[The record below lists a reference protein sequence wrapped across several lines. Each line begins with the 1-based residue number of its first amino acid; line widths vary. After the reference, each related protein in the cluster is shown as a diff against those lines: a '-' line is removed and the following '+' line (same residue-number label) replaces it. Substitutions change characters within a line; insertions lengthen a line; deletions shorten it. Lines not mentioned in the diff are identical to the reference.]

1 MINLVP
7 VCPFCKRVH
16 CICGSGPGRPPF
28 APTDAEARADAVRIL
43 AARNVA

>member
-1 MINLVP
+1 MIEFLLGLVP

-28 APTDAEARADAVRIL
+28 APETSA
-43 AARNVA
+43 